1 LISDRIRPD
10 AAAAVQQLKSL
21 GVLRMVLLT
30 GDHDAAAEEVARK
43 AGVDLAYGSLLPE
56 EKVSYLEAL
65 LDEAA
70 SAGGKLAY
78 VGDGVNDA
86 PALSRADI
94 GIAMGGA
101 GSDAAI
107 EAADVVIM
115 DDQLLKIATAV
126 RIAIFTRRIVRQNI
140 ILALGVKGLFLVAG
154 ALGAASIW
162 GALFADVGVALLAI
176 ANATRALW
184 PVKQEGELPIGNYLP
199 VED

>member
-1 LISDRIRPD
+1 
-10 AAAAVQQLKSL
+10 
-21 GVLRMVLLT
+21 
-30 GDHDAAAEEVARK
+30 
-43 AGVDLAYGSLLPE
+43 
-56 EKVSYLEAL
+56 
-65 LDEAA
+65 
-70 SAGGKLAY
+70 
-78 VGDGVNDA
+78 
-86 PALSRADI
+86 
-94 GIAMGGA
+94 MGGA